1 MCIHIQMISF
11 YKHWFSVE
19 KTLATRNNGVLWGRT
34 GSSETWYG
42 EFLHW
47 IYFCLFFLK
56 ISLFL
61 VVLGLRCCAWA
72 FSSCGAR
79 ASHCGGFSCCG
90 AWALG
95 FRGFNSWGMWAQPL
109 WRMGLACSM
118 PCGTFPEE
126 GSNPCFLHQ
135 QVNLNYRT
143 TRKAPLLYFL
153 IVDS

>member
-95 FRGFNSWGMWAQPL
+95 FRGFNSWGWWAQPL
-109 WRMGLACSM
+109 WRMGLAA
-118 PCGTFPEE
+118 PCHVGRSQRRDQTHASCISRWISTTGPPGKPHFCTF
-126 GSNPCFLHQ
+126 
-135 QVNLNYRT
+135 
-143 TRKAPLLYFL
+143 
-153 IVDS
+153 